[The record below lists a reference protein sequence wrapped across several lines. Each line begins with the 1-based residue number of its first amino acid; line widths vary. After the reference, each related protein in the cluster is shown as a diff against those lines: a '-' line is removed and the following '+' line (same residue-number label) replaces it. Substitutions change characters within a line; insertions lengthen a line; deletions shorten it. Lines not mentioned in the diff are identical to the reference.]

1 MTTRTV
7 KMTSAFKR
15 DLKRERKTDCR
26 IDMLLEIIVD
36 ELQINEPLDEKY
48 RDHALTGKWKPCRE
62 CHVKPDLLLV
72 YDYTDDETLM
82 LVRLGSHAELKLY

>member
-1 MTTRTV
+1 MMTRTV
-7 KMTSAFKR
+7 KMTAAFKR

-26 IDMLLEIIVD
+26 IDMLLETIVD
-36 ELQINEPLDEKY
+36 ELQVNEPLDEKY
-48 RDHALTGKWKPCRE
+48 RDHSLTGKWKPCRE

-82 LVRLGSHAELKLY
+82 LVRLGSHSELKL

>member
-7 KMTSAFKR
+7 KMTAAFKR

-26 IDMLLEIIVD
+26 IDILLESIVD
-36 ELQINEPLDEKY
+36 ELQINEPLAEKY
-48 RDHALTGKWKPCRE
+48 RDHALTGKWHPCRE

-82 LVRLGSHAELKLY
+82 LVRLGSHSELKL